1 MKQNAKK
8 GILRIPDT
16 VFTALLCLLF
26 SAALVRPSLSGGED
40 EKKIISLT
48 SKIREAMSQ
57 VTSIRADFVQ
67 EKRLKHFSR
76 PLTIRG
82 TFALDR
88 SGKMAWRIL
97 SPIRSCCILD
107 SSGITQWDEESGKTI
122 RIDATD
128 NPSLQ
133 LFSETMTRYFT
144 GDFQTLENGFLITT
158 APPPSPSSSSPSPPA
173 SGNENS
179 AHCSTANA
187 YNPTNAS
194 DSVHTSDSGNTSGAG
209 KVRAAGTN
217 TGSLPNAGQSA
228 AEKFPVLILKPGE
241 KHPAS
246 RFFREIRF
254 VFAPELNHVR
264 RVLIQEAD
272 GNSTLL
278 TFENTVLNEALPPE
292 TWHAG
297 P

>member
-8 GILRIPDT
+8 GILQIPDT
-16 VFTALLCLLF
+16 VFTALFCLLL
-26 SAALVRPSLSGGED
+26 SVMLVRPSLSGGED
-40 EKKIISLT
+40 EKKVISLT

-133 LFSETMTRYFT
+133 LFSETMARYFT

-158 APPPSPSSSSPSPPA
+158 EDPSLPSSSSPSPPA

-179 AHCSTANA
+179 IHSSANA
-187 YNPTNAS
+187 DDLTNA
-194 DSVHTSDSGNTSGAG
+194 SDSGNTSGG
-209 KVRAAGTN
+209 EKVRVAGTN
-217 TGSLPNAGQSA
+217 AESLPDAGQSA

-272 GNSTLL
+272 GNSTIL